1 MPQTFTAYR
10 AGGRSRTVQNIATD
24 AQGVPQPEQIAYTIT
39 AATSAPTTDADGF
52 KNIGLQKTLHMLC
65 KNNATGGNVTVQI
78 WGYHAAFDEW
88 GILTVLD
95 VTDGSGSA
103 ISVTVANNVDIYN
116 IFNIEG
122 IERIAVQCT
131 SYNNT
136 STGNVHVYLGVNS
149 I

>member
-1 MPQTFTAYR
+1 MPETFTAYR
-10 AGGRSRTVQNIATD
+10 AGGRSRTVQNIGTD
-24 AQGVPQPEQIAYTIT
+24 ANGAPQPEQIAYTIT
-39 AATSAPTTDADGF
+39 EATAAPTADTDGF
-52 KNIGLQKTLHMLC
+52 KNIGLQKTLHMLVQ
-65 KNNATGGNVTVQI
+65 NNTTGGNVSLQL

-103 ISVTVANNVDIYN
+103 ISIVVPNNVDLYN

-131 SYNNT
+131 AYNST
-136 STGNVHVYLGVNS
+136 STGDVHIYLGVNS

>member
-10 AGGRSRTVQNIATD
+10 AGGRSRTVQNIAGDPGTK
-24 AQGVPQPEQIAYTIT
+24 AYTIT
-39 AATSAPTTDADGF
+39 EATSPPSADTDGF
-52 KNIGLQKTLHMLC
+52 KNIGLQKTLHCLV
-65 KNNATGGNVTVQI
+65 KNNATGGNVSLQI

-88 GILTVLD
+88 GVLTVLD

-103 ISVTVANNVDIYN
+103 IGIVVANNVDIYN

-131 SYNNT
+131 AYNN
-136 STGNVHVYLGVNS
+136 SATGNVHVYLGVNS

>member
-24 AQGVPQPEQIAYTIT
+24 EVGGPDPGEIAYTIT
-39 AATSAPTTDADGF
+39 EATSAPSTAADGF
-52 KNIGLQKTLHMLC
+52 KNIGLQKTLHMLV
-65 KNNATGGNVTVQI
+65 KNNATGGNVSLQI
-78 WGYHAAFDEW
+78 WGYHAAFNQW
-88 GILTVLD
+88 GVLTVLD

-103 ISVTVANNVDIYN
+103 IGIVVANNVDIYN

-131 SYNNT
+131 AYNN
-136 STGNVHVYLGVNS
+136 SATGNVHVYLGVNS

>member
-1 MPQTFTAYR
+1 MPETFTAYR

-39 AATSAPTTDADGF
+39 EATAAPTAATDGF
-52 KNIGLQKTLHMLC
+52 KNIGLQKTLHCLV
-65 KNNATGGNVTVQI
+65 KNNATGGNVTIQL
-78 WGYHAAFDEW
+78 WGYHAAFGQW

-103 ISVTVANNVDIYN
+103 IAITAGNNVDIYN
-116 IFNIEG
+116 LFNIEG

-131 SYNNT
+131 AYAS
-136 STGNVHVYLGVNS
+136 SDTGNAHVYLGVNS

>member
-24 AQGVPQPEQIAYTIT
+24 AQGAPQPEQVAYTIT

-122 IERIAVQCT
+122 IERIAIQCT

-136 STGNVHVYLGVNS
+136 STGNVQVWLGVNS

>member
-39 AATSAPTTDADGF
+39 EATSAPTSDADGF
-52 KNIGLQKTLHMLC
+52 KNIGLQKTLHCLV
-65 KNNATGGNVTVQI
+65 KNNATGGNVTIQL

-103 ISVTVANNVDIYN
+103 IAITAANNVDIYN
-116 IFNIEG
+116 LLNIEG

-131 SYNNT
+131 AYAS
-136 STGNVHVYLGVNS
+136 SATGNVHVYLGVNS

>member
-1 MPQTFTAYR
+1 MPETFTAYR

-39 AATSAPTTDADGF
+39 AATSAPSSDTDGF
-52 KNIGLQKTLHMLC
+52 KNIGLQKTLHMLV
-65 KNNATGGNVTVQI
+65 KNNATGGNFSLQL

-88 GILTVLD
+88 GVLTVLD

-103 ISVTVANNVDIYN
+103 IAITVANNVDIYN
-116 IFNIEG
+116 LFNIEG

-131 SYNNT
+131 AYNN
-136 STGNVHVYLGVNS
+136 SETGNVQVWLGVNS

>member
-1 MPQTFTAYR
+1 MPETFTAYR
-10 AGGRSRTVQNIATD
+10 AGGRTRTVQNIGTD
-24 AQGVPQPEQIAYTIT
+24 AVGHAKPEQVAYTFT
-39 AATSAPTTDADGF
+39 AATAAPTSATDGF

-65 KNNATGGNVTVQI
+65 KNNATGGNVSLQI

-88 GILTVLD
+88 GVLTVLD

-103 ISVTVANNVDIYN
+103 IGITVSNNVDIYN

-131 SYNNT
+131 AYNNAD
-136 STGNVHVYLGVNS
+136 TGNVTVWLGVNS

>member
-10 AGGRSRTVQNIATD
+10 AGGRSRTVQNIGTD
-24 AQGVPQPEQIAYTIT
+24 AVGHAKPEQIAYTIT
-39 AATSAPTTDADGF
+39 EATSPPSADTDGF
-52 KNIGLQKTLHMLC
+52 KNIGLQKTLHCLV
-65 KNNATGGNVTVQI
+65 KNNATGGNVSLQI

-88 GILTVLD
+88 GVLTVLD

-103 ISVTVANNVDIYN
+103 IGIVVANNVDIYN

-131 SYNNT
+131 AYNN
-136 STGNVHVYLGVNS
+136 SATGNVHGYLGVNS

>member
-39 AATSAPTTDADGF
+39 EATSAPTSDADGF
-52 KNIGLQKTLHMLC
+52 KNIGLQKTLHMLV
-65 KNNATGGNVTVQI
+65 KNNATGGNVSLQI

-103 ISVTVANNVDIYN
+103 IGIVVANNVDIYN

-131 SYNNT
+131 AYNN
-136 STGNVHVYLGVNS
+136 SATGNVHVYLGVNS

>member
-24 AQGVPQPEQIAYTIT
+24 AVGVPQPEQIAYTIT
-39 AATSAPTTDADGF
+39 EATSAPTADTDGY
-52 KNIGLQKTLHMLC
+52 KNIGLQKTLHCLM
-65 KNNATGGNVTVQI
+65 KNNATGGNVTIQL

-103 ISVTVANNVDIYN
+103 IAITAPNNTDLYN

-122 IERIAVQCT
+122 IERIAVRCT
-131 SYNNT
+131 DYNN
-136 STGNVHVYLGVNS
+136 SATGNVHVYLGVNS

>member
-1 MPQTFTAYR
+1 MPETFTAYR

-24 AQGVPQPEQIAYTIT
+24 AVGHAKPEQIAYTIT
-39 AATSAPTTDADGF
+39 EATSPPTADTDGY
-52 KNIGLQKTLHMLC
+52 KNIGLQKTLHCLV
-65 KNNATGGNVTVQI
+65 KNNATGGNVTIQL

-103 ISVTVANNVDIYN
+103 IAITVPNNTDLYN

-122 IERIAVQCT
+122 IERIAVRCT
-131 SYNNT
+131 DYNNT
-136 STGNVHVYLGVNS
+136 DTGNVHVYLGVNS

>member
-1 MPQTFTAYR
+1 MPETFTAYR

-24 AQGVPQPEQIAYTIT
+24 AQGAPQPEQIAYTIT
-39 AATSAPTTDADGF
+39 EATSAPTSDADGF
-52 KNIGLQKTLHMLC
+52 KNIGLQKTLHMLV
-65 KNNATGGNVTVQI
+65 KNNATGGNVSLQI

-122 IERIAVQCT
+122 IERIAIQCT

-136 STGNVHVYLGVNS
+136 STGNVQVWLGVNS

>member
-1 MPQTFTAYR
+1 MPETFTAYR

-39 AATSAPTTDADGF
+39 AATSAPSSDTDGF
-52 KNIGLQKTLHMLC
+52 KNIGLQKTLHMLV
-65 KNNATGGNVTVQI
+65 KNNATGGNVSLQL

-88 GILTVLD
+88 GVLTVLD

-103 ISVTVANNVDIYN
+103 IAITVANNVDIYN
-116 IFNIEG
+116 LFNIEG

-131 SYNNT
+131 SYNN
-136 STGNVHVYLGVNS
+136 SETGNVHVYLGVNS

>member
-24 AQGVPQPEQIAYTIT
+24 AVGVPQPEQIAYTIT
-39 AATSAPTTDADGF
+39 EATSAPTADSDGY
-52 KNIGLQKTLHMLC
+52 KNIGLQKTLHCLV
-65 KNNATGGNVTVQI
+65 KNNATGGNVTIQL

-88 GILTVLD
+88 GIITVLD

-103 ISVTVANNVDIYN
+103 IAIVTPNNTDLYN

-131 SYNNT
+131 DYNN
-136 STGNVHVYLGVNS
+136 SATGNLHVYLGVNS

>member
-1 MPQTFTAYR
+1 MPETFTAYR
-10 AGGRSRTVQNIATD
+10 AGGRSRTVQNIGTD
-24 AQGVPQPEQIAYTIT
+24 ANGAPQPEQIAYTIT
-39 AATSAPTTDADGF
+39 EATAAPTADTDGF
-52 KNIGLQKTLHMLC
+52 KNIGLQKTLHMLVQ
-65 KNNATGGNVTVQI
+65 NNATGGNVSLQL

-88 GILTVLD
+88 GVLTVLD

-103 ISVTVANNVDIYN
+103 ISIVVPNNVDLYN

-131 SYNNT
+131 AYNNT
-136 STGNVHVYLGVNS
+136 STGDVHIYLGVNS

>member
-24 AQGVPQPEQIAYTIT
+24 AAGVPKPEQIAYTIT
-39 AATSAPTTDADGF
+39 AATAAPSSDTDGF
-52 KNIGLQKTLHMLC
+52 KNIGLQKTLHMLV
-65 KNNATGGNVTVQI
+65 KNNATGGNVSLQL
-78 WGYHAAFDEW
+78 WGYHAAFGQW
-88 GILTVLD
+88 GVLTVLD

-103 ISVTVANNVDIYN
+103 IAITAGNNVDIYN
-116 IFNIEG
+116 LFNIEG

-131 SYNNT
+131 AYNNAD
-136 STGNVHVYLGVNS
+136 TGNVHVYLGVNS

>member
-10 AGGRSRTVQNIATD
+10 AGGRSRTVQNIGTD
-24 AQGVPQPEQIAYTIT
+24 AVGAPQPEQVAYTIT
-39 AATSAPTTDADGF
+39 AATAAPTADTDGF

-65 KNNATGGNVTVQI
+65 KNNATGGNVTLQI

-88 GILTVLD
+88 GVLTVLD

-103 ISVTVANNVDIYN
+103 IAIVVANNVDIYN

-131 SYNNT
+131 AYNNT
-136 STGNVHVYLGVNS
+136 STGNVTVWLGVNS

>member
-1 MPQTFTAYR
+1 MPETFTAYR

-24 AQGVPQPEQIAYTIT
+24 AVGHAKPEQVAYTIT
-39 AATSAPTTDADGF
+39 AATSAPTSATDGY

-65 KNNATGGNVTVQI
+65 KNNATGGNVSLQL

-88 GILTVLD
+88 GVLTVLD

-103 ISVTVANNVDIYN
+103 IGITVANNVDIYN
-116 IFNIEG
+116 LFNIEG

-131 SYNNT
+131 AYNNS
-136 STGNVHVYLGVNS
+136 STGDVTVWLGVNS

>member
-10 AGGRSRTVQNIATD
+10 AGGRSRTVQNIGTD
-24 AQGVPQPEQIAYTIT
+24 ADGVPQAGQIAYTIT
-39 AATSAPTTDADGF
+39 EATSAPSAATDGF
-52 KNIGLQKTLHMLC
+52 KNIGLQKTLHCLV
-65 KNNATGGNVTVQI
+65 KNNATGGNVSLQL

-88 GILTVLD
+88 GVLTVLD

-103 ISVTVANNVDIYN
+103 IGIVVANNVDIYN
-116 IFNIEG
+116 LFNIEG

-131 SYNNT
+131 AYNN
-136 STGNVHVYLGVNS
+136 SATGNVHVYLGVNS